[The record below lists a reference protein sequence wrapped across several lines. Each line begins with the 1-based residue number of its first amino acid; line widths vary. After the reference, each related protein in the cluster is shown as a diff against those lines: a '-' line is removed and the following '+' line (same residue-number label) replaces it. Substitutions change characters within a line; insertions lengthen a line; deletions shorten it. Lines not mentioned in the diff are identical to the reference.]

1 MNGHKLSLKEKVGFG
16 LGDTATNFVYQ
27 TLQYFIIF
35 FYTDIFGISVVTA
48 GTLFLVAR
56 IFDAISDPVMGVIA
70 DRTNTRWGKFRPWIA
85 WTAIPFGVIAVLTF
99 TTPDLSPQGKIIYAY
114 VTYISLMLI
123 FTMSN
128 VPYNALS
135 GVMTSNSLERT
146 SLSSWRM
153 GLAMLA
159 AFVVQVF
166 SIPLVDYFGRGNE
179 SVVEA
184 RIENEQ
190 LIITENGTGVAKII
204 LEATDDHQNSVT
216 ETFYVKVDKAGFN
229 TPFVANTI
237 DDLYL
242 EEGFSTYMVD
252 IGSLFHD
259 LDGDGLSYR
268 IRNTRNSVISVVQEN
283 DRLLISERGIGRS
296 IVNITAD
303 DGKGGSAAFSL
314 GINVNSLGNNPPK
327 LIEEFADLELTE
339 GFDRKSI
346 NLSDLFVDT
355 DGDEINFLA
364 TSNNGGVAS
373 AVARRGELQ
382 IIEKGLGKSTIVI
395 YANDGRGGLT
405 QESFSIS
412 IISTESNPPVVA
424 SGVGTRTF
432 PEGFGSYTIDIG
444 EVFLDFDNHQLSYE
458 VTVIKESKGYQL
470 TMISF
475 SVFAIIF
482 FFITFFTTRERVQP
496 PKGQKISV
504 LADLKDLM
512 RNKPWMILFTMKFLM
527 YIMTNIRN
535 LTTIYY
541 FAYVVGNKG
550 MISIYL
556 LVGLIALVASL
567 STAKFLAKLIGKRNV
582 YMYSLILTGL
592 TMVPFY
598 FIDPQNI
605 WMIII
610 LNAMMQA
617 FIAPTLPLTY
627 AMLADTADYS
637 EWKNGRRSTGMV
649 FSAATFSFKAGG
661 GLGGWIAGL
670 VLAAFGYVANVE
682 QTPDAIYGIL
692 LLMSII
698 PAILCFI
705 AAIATRFYP
714 ITEAMTVQMQ
724 QELDERRRLEDFPDK
739 S

>member
-1 MNGHKLSLKEKVGFG
+1 MSGHKLSLKEKVGFG

-35 FYTDIFGISVVTA
+35 FYTDIFGISVAAA

-56 IFDAISDPVMGVIA
+56 IFDAVSDPVMGAIA
-70 DRTNTRWGKFRPWIA
+70 DRTTTRWGKFRPWIA
-85 WTAIPFGVIAVLTF
+85 WTAIPFGFIAVLTF
-99 TTPDLSPQGKIIYAY
+99 TTPDLTPQGKVIYAY
-114 VTYISLMLI
+114 VSYISLMLI

-166 SIPLVDYFGRGNE
+166 SIPLVDYFGKGNE
-179 SVVEA
+179 SVVEVQL
-184 RIENEQ
+184 ENQQLLIQEQ
-190 LIITENGTGVAKII
+190 GTGVAKVI
-204 LEATDDHQNSVT
+204 LDATDQHGETVK
-216 ETFYVKVDKAGFN
+216 ETFYVKVEKEGFN
-229 TPFVANTI
+229 SPYVDNPI
-237 DDLYL
+237 DDLFL
-242 EEGFSTYMVD
+242 EEGFGTHVVD
-252 IGSLFHD
+252 LGFLFND
-259 LDGDGLSYR
+259 RDGDELSYR
-268 IRNTRNSVISVVQEN
+268 IRNTRNSVIRVNQEN
-283 DRLLISERGIGRS
+283 NRLEITERGIGRS
-296 IVNITAD
+296 IINITAD
-303 DGKGGSAAFSL
+303 DGKGGSSGFSL
-314 GINVNSLGNNPPK
+314 GVQVNSQGNTPPQ
-327 LIEEFADLELTE
+327 LLADWDDLVLSE
-339 GFDRKSI
+339 GFDTHSI
-346 NLSDLFVDT
+346 VLTDVFIDS
-355 DGDEINFLA
+355 DGDPVNFLA
-364 TSNNGGVAS
+364 TSNNGSVVS
-373 AVARRGELQ
+373 ALINNGNLQ
-382 IIEKGLGKSTIVI
+382 IIEKGLGKSNIVV
-395 YANDGRGGLT
+395 YANDGKGG
-405 QESFSIS
+405 QIS
-412 IISTESNPPVVA
+412 ETFTVSVVSPNANPTIVNNP
-424 SGVGTRTF
+424 VGTKTLAY
-432 PEGFGSYTIDIG
+432 GFGTHTINIG
-444 EVFLDFDNHQLSYE
+444 DVFLNFDNSELEYN

-470 TMISF
+470 TMLSF
-475 SVFAIIF
+475 SVLAIIF
-482 FFITFFTTRERVQP
+482 FFITFYTTRERVRP
-496 PKGQKISV
+496 PKNQKINLKS
-504 LADLKDLM
+504 DLKDLL
-512 RNKPWMILFTMKFLM
+512 RNKPWMILFSMKFLM

-550 MISIYL
+550 LISIYL
-556 LVGLIALVASL
+556 LVGLIALVGSL
-567 STAKFLAKLIGKRNV
+567 SLAKFFARLIGKRNV

-605 WMIII
+605 VLIIV
-610 LNAMMQA
+610 LNALMQA

-637 EWKNGRRSTGMV
+637 EWKNKRRSTGMV

-698 PAILCFI
+698 PSILCFI
-705 AAIATRFYP
+705 AAFVTRFYP
-714 ITEAMTVQMQ
+714 ITEELTVQMQ
-724 QELDERRRLEDFPDK
+724 QELDERRRLEE
-739 S
+739 SE

>member
-1 MNGHKLSLKEKVGFG
+1 MSGHKLSLKEKVGFG

-35 FYTDIFGISVVTA
+35 FYTDIFGISVAAA

-56 IFDAISDPVMGVIA
+56 IFDAISDPVMGAIA
-70 DRTNTRWGKFRPWIA
+70 DRTHTRWGKFRPWIA

-99 TTPDLSPQGKIIYAY
+99 TTPDLTPQGKVIYAY
-114 VTYISLMLI
+114 VSYISLMLI

-166 SIPLVDYFGRGNE
+166 SIPLVDYFGKGNE
-179 SVVEA
+179 SVVEV
-184 RIENEQ
+184 RLENQQ
-190 LIITENGTGVAKII
+190 LFIQETGTGVAKVI
-204 LEATDDHQNSVT
+204 LDATDQNGETVK
-216 ETFYVKVDKAGFN
+216 ETFYVKVEKEGFN
-229 TPFVANTI
+229 SPYVDNPI
-237 DDLYL
+237 DDLFL
-242 EEGFSTYMVD
+242 EEGFGTHTVD
-252 IGSLFHD
+252 LGYLFND
-259 LDGDGLSYR
+259 RDGDELSYR
-268 IRNTRNSVISVVQEN
+268 IRNTRNSVIRVNQEN
-283 DRLLISERGIGRS
+283 NRLEITERGIGRS
-296 IVNITAD
+296 IINITAG
-303 DGKGGSAAFSL
+303 DGKGGSAGFSL
-314 GINVNSLGNNPPK
+314 TVQVNSQGNTPPQ
-327 LIEEFADLELTE
+327 LLSEVDDLVLSE
-339 GFDRKSI
+339 GFDIHSI
-346 NLSDLFVDT
+346 VLSDIFVDP
-355 DGDEINFLA
+355 DGDPINFLA
-364 TSNNGGVAS
+364 TSNEGSVAS
-373 AVARRGELQ
+373 ALIRDGNLQ
-382 IIEKGLGKSTIVI
+382 IIEKGLGKSNIVV
-395 YANDGRGGLT
+395 YANDGKGGQISET
-405 QESFSIS
+405 FTVS
-412 IISTESNPPVVA
+412 IISPNANPPIVNNP
-424 SGVGTRTF
+424 VGTKTLA
-432 PEGFGSYTIDIG
+432 EGFGTYTVNIAD
-444 EVFLDFDNHQLSYE
+444 VFHDFDNHNLQYN

-470 TMISF
+470 TMMSF
-475 SVFAIIF
+475 SIFAIVF
-482 FFITFFTTRERVQP
+482 FFITFYTTRERVRP
-496 PKGQKISV
+496 PKNQKINLKS
-504 LADLKDLM
+504 DLKDLL

-550 MISIYL
+550 LISIYL
-556 LVGLIALVASL
+556 LVGLIALVGSL
-567 STAKFLAKLIGKRNV
+567 SLAKFFARLIGKRNV

-605 WMIII
+605 ILIII
-610 LNAMMQA
+610 LNALMQA

-637 EWKNGRRSTGMV
+637 EWKNKRRSTGMV

-698 PAILCFI
+698 PAILCFV
-705 AAIATRFYP
+705 AAFVTRFYP
-714 ITEAMTVQMQ
+714 ITEELTVQMQ
-724 QELDERRRLEDFPDK
+724 QELDERRRIEE
-739 S
+739 SENN

>member
-1 MNGHKLSLKEKVGFG
+1 MN
-16 LGDTATNFVYQ
+16 
-27 TLQYFIIF
+27 I
-35 FYTDIFGISVVTA
+35 
-48 GTLFLVAR
+48 R
-56 IFDAISDPVMGVIA
+56 
-70 DRTNTRWGKFRPWIA
+70 
-85 WTAIPFGVIAVLTF
+85 
-99 TTPDLSPQGKIIYAY
+99 
-114 VTYISLMLI
+114 
-123 FTMSN
+123 
-128 VPYNALS
+128 
-135 GVMTSNSLERT
+135 
-146 SLSSWRM
+146 
-153 GLAMLA
+153 
-159 AFVVQVF
+159 
-166 SIPLVDYFGRGNE
+166 
-179 SVVEA
+179 
-184 RIENEQ
+184 
-190 LIITENGTGVAKII
+190 
-204 LEATDDHQNSVT
+204 NSVT
-216 ETFYVKVDKAGFN
+216 ETFYVKVDKEGFN
-229 TPFVANTI
+229 TPFVANPI

-242 EEGFSTYMVD
+242 EEGFSTHMVD
-252 IGSLFHD
+252 LGSLFHD
-259 LDGDGLSYR
+259 LDGDDLSYR
-268 IRNTRNSVISVVQEN
+268 IRNTRNSVIGVVQEN

-314 GINVNSLGNNPPK
+314 GVNVNSRGNTPPK
-327 LIEEFADLELTE
+327 LVEEFADLELTE

-346 NLSDLFVDT
+346 NLSDLFVDP

-405 QESFSIS
+405 QESFTIS
-412 IISTESNPPVVA
+412 IISPESNPPVVA

-444 EVFLDFDNHQLSYE
+444 EVFLDFDNHQLRYE

-482 FFITFFTTRERVQP
+482 FFVTFFTTRERVQP

-605 WMIII
+605 WLIII

-637 EWKNGRRSTGMV
+637 EWKSGRRSTGMV

-724 QELDERRRLEDFPDK
+724 QELDERRRLEDVPEK
-739 S
+739 G

>member
-1 MNGHKLSLKEKVGFG
+1 MSGHKLSIKEKVGFG

-35 FYTDIFGISVVTA
+35 FYTDIFGISVAAA

-56 IFDAISDPVMGVIA
+56 VFDAISDPVMGAIA

-99 TTPDLSPQGKIIYAY
+99 TTPDLSPQGKVIYAY
-114 VTYISLMLI
+114 VSYISLMLI

-166 SIPLVDYFGRGNE
+166 SIPLVDYFGKGNE
-179 SVVEA
+179 SVVEV
-184 RIENEQ
+184 RMENHQ
-190 LIITENGTGVAKII
+190 LIIQEHGTGVAKVIVD
-204 LEATDDHQNSVT
+204 ATDPNGETVA
-216 ETFYVKVDKAGFN
+216 ETFYVKVDKEGFN
-229 TPFVANTI
+229 TPFVDNPI
-237 DDLYL
+237 DDLFL
-242 EEGFSTYMVD
+242 EEGFGTHVVD
-252 IGSLFHD
+252 LGNLFHD
-259 LDGDGLSYR
+259 LDGGPLSYR
-268 IRNTRNSVISVVQEN
+268 IRNTRNSVIRVNQEN
-283 DRLLISERGIGRS
+283 DRLEITERGIGRS
-296 IVNITAD
+296 IINITAD
-303 DGKGGSAAFSL
+303 DGKGGSAGFSL
-314 GINVNSLGNNPPK
+314 GVQVNSQGNNPPE
-327 LIEEFADLELTE
+327 LVADLEDLELSE
-339 GFDRKSI
+339 GFGTESI
-346 NLSDLFVDT
+346 VLADVFVDP
-355 DGDEINFLA
+355 DGDPINFLA
-364 TSNNGGVAS
+364 TSNDGGVAS
-373 AVARRGELQ
+373 AVIRDGSLQ
-382 IIEKGLGKSTIVI
+382 IIEKGLGKSNIVV
-395 YANDGRGGLT
+395 YANDGKGGLIT
-405 QESFSIS
+405 ETFTVS
-412 IISTESNPPVVA
+412 IISPDNNPPIVNNP
-424 SGVGTRTF
+424 VGTKTF
-432 PEGFGSYTIDIG
+432 PEGFGTHTVDISD
-444 EVFLDFDNHQLSYE
+444 VFLDFDNHDLVYN

-470 TMISF
+470 TMLSF
-475 SVFAIIF
+475 SIFAIIF
-482 FFITFFTTRERVQP
+482 FFITFYTTRERVRP
-496 PKGQKISV
+496 PRNQKINLKS
-504 LADLKDLM
+504 DLKDLLK
-512 RNKPWMILFTMKFLM
+512 NKPWMILFTMKFLM

-550 MISIYL
+550 LISIYL
-556 LVGLIALVASL
+556 LVGLIALVGSL
-567 STAKFLAKLIGKRNV
+567 SLAKYFAKLLGKRNV

-605 WMIII
+605 LLIII
-610 LNAMMQA
+610 LNALMQA

-637 EWKNGRRSTGMV
+637 EWKNKRRSTGMV

-698 PAILCFI
+698 PAILCFV
-705 AAIATRFYP
+705 AAFVTRFYP
-714 ITEAMTVQMQ
+714 ITEELTVQMQ
-724 QELDERRRLEDFPDK
+724 QELDERRRLEE
-739 S
+739 SENN

>member
-1 MNGHKLSLKEKVGFG
+1 MSGHKLSLKEKIGFG

-35 FYTDIFGISVVTA
+35 FYTDIFGVSVVTA

-56 IFDAISDPVMGVIA
+56 IFDAISDPVMGAIA

-166 SIPLVDYFGRGNE
+166 SIPLVDYFGKGNE
-179 SVVEA
+179 SVVEVH
-184 RIENEQ
+184 IENDQ
-190 LIITENGTGVAKII
+190 LRIGETGTGVAKII
-204 LEATDDHQNSVT
+204 ITAADQTGNTVD
-216 ETFYVKVDKAGFN
+216 ETFYVKVEKEGFN
-229 TPFVANTI
+229 SPYVDNPI
-237 DDLYL
+237 DDLFL
-242 EEGFSTYMVD
+242 NEGFGIHVVD
-252 IGSLFHD
+252 LGYLFND
-259 LDGDGLSYR
+259 IDGDELSYR
-268 IRNTRNSVISVVQEN
+268 IRNTRNSVISVNQEDN
-283 DRLLISERGIGRS
+283 RLEITERGIGRS
-296 IVNITAD
+296 IINITAD
-303 DGKGGSAAFSL
+303 DGKGNSAGFSL
-314 GINVNSLGNNPPK
+314 GVQVNSRGNTPPQ
-327 LIEEFADLELTE
+327 LVNDLENMELTA
-339 GFDRKSI
+339 GFDTRI
-346 NLSDLFVDT
+346 IPLSEIFMDP
-355 DGDEINFLA
+355 DGDPINFLA
-364 TSNNGGVAS
+364 TSNNGSVVS
-373 AVARRGELQ
+373 AMIRNGNLQ
-382 IIEKGLGKSTIVI
+382 LIEKGLGKSSVVV
-395 YANDGRGGLT
+395 YANDGRGGLVS
-405 QESFSIS
+405 ESFDVSVIS
-412 IISTESNPPVVA
+412 PVGNPPIVNNP
-424 SGVGTRTF
+424 VGTKTL
-432 PEGFGSYTIDIG
+432 PEGFGSYAVDISD
-444 EVFLDFDNHQLSYE
+444 VFLDFDGHDMSYN

-470 TMISF
+470 TMTIF
-475 SVFAIIF
+475 SAFAIVF
-482 FFITFFTTRERVQP
+482 FFITFFSTRERVKP
-496 PKGQKISV
+496 PKNQKINLKS
-504 LADLKDLM
+504 DLKDLL

-550 MISIYL
+550 LISLYL

-567 STAKFLAKLIGKRNV
+567 SMAKFFARWLGKRNV

-605 WMIII
+605 LLIII
-610 LNAMMQA
+610 LNALMQA

-637 EWKNGRRSTGMV
+637 EWKNKRRSTGMV

-705 AAIATRFYP
+705 AAIVTRFYP
-714 ITEAMTVQMQ
+714 ITEEMTVQMQ
-724 QELDERRRLEDFPDK
+724 QELDERRRLEE
-739 S
+739 SE